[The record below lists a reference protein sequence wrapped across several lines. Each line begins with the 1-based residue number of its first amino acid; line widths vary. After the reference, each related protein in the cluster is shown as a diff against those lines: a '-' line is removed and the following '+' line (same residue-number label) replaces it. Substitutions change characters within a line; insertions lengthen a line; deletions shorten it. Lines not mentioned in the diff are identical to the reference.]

1 MSIRAGIYVRVSTD
15 EQRDYGYS
23 IDNQIRNL
31 EEYCHKNN
39 YEIIGIYNDAGHS
52 GKDLFRPAM
61 QKLLEDIKTGKV
73 DKLVAIKVDRLTR
86 NGYDGYW
93 LLNYCEE
100 HNVKIELSLE
110 PYDVSTANGEMIFG
124 MNLIFGQRER
134 KEIGARTKRGLEEM
148 ALQKRHPGKAPYGYT
163 RNKEIGNLEIN
174 NIEAEVVKEIY
185 ELCSKGTSL
194 REIARIMKKENRYL
208 KHGKWEDDRVFNI
221 LSNPVYNGTFHFGK
235 RTRKKEEVLVV
246 KDYCPKIIEDKLY
259 KMAMKGLE
267 KNKHSNYG
275 SHIHLFSSLVKCPE
289 CSKIMS
295 STISYK
301 KQKDGSNK
309 EYYFLECRNVGCRL
323 KGKNYNAERIEEKLI
338 KMLNELMVYSIM
350 NDKIITIPTQDNK
363 EELVRVSKA
372 IENLSKQEKKLIELY
387 LNSDLNVE
395 VINEKNKMIKSELSK
410 LKHKESELSR
420 GQVLKFDTS
429 LLEMFNKKE
438 IKANLPIPNIWNT
451 LKRNIKKE
459 IINKYIMNIDI
470 RRDSDSNIEITSI
483 NFNNDFLQNS
493 LFNFTT
499 HLISSMSNSF
509 SGVKAGIMLTPDNII
524 EEVRDGQVMSFYDLS
539 PNEIS
544 RLEEI
549 GKHYG
554 KGDII
559 ISPYMVNNQII
570 DYKIILANRNE
581 NTSQEQL

>member
-23 IDNQIRNL
+23 IDNQIRSL

-61 QKLLEDIKTGKV
+61 QKMLEDIKNGKI

-93 LLNYCEE
+93 LLNYCEQY
-100 HNVKIELSLE
+100 NVKIELSLE

-148 ALQKRHPGKAPYGYT
+148 ALQKRHPGKAPYGYI
-163 RNKEIGNLEIN
+163 RSENGYLEIN
-174 NIEAEVVKEIY
+174 TIEAEVVKEIY
-185 ELCSKGTSL
+185 ELCSKGTSS
-194 REIARIMKKENRYL
+194 REIARIMRKENRYL
-208 KHGKWEDDRVFNI
+208 KHGKWSDDRVYNI

-235 RTRKKEEVLVV
+235 RTRKKEDVLVV
-246 KDYCPKIIEDKLY
+246 KDYCPKIIDDKLY
-259 KMAMKGLE
+259 KSAMRGLE

-275 SHIHLFSSLVKCPE
+275 SHIHLFSSLVKCPL
-289 CSKIMS
+289 CGKIMS

-301 KQKDGSNK
+301 KQKDGTNR
-309 EYYFLECRNVGCRL
+309 EYYFLECRNVGCKL
-323 KGKNYNAERIEEKLI
+323 KGKNYNADKIEEKLI

-363 EELVRVSKA
+363 EELLRVEKA
-372 IENLSKQEKKLIELY
+372 INNLFKQEKKLIELY
-387 LNSDLNVE
+387 ISSDLNVE
-395 VINEKNKMIKSELSK
+395 AINEKNKMIKAELEKLRYKEKELSK
-410 LKHKESELSR
+410 

-429 LLEMFNKKE
+429 LLELFNKKE
-438 IKANLPIPNIWNT
+438 IKANIPIPNIWNT
-451 LKRNIKKE
+451 LRKEVKKE
-459 IINKYIMNIDI
+459 IISKYIMNIDI
-470 RRDSDSNIEITSI
+470 KRDLENNIEITSI

-493 LFNFTT
+493 LFNFIT
-499 HLISSMSNSF
+499 HLVNSMSNSF
-509 SGVKAGIMLTPDNII
+509 NGIKTGPILTEENVI
-524 EEVRDGQVMSFYDLS
+524 EEIRDKKVISFYDLS
-539 PNEIS
+539 PSEIA

-554 KGDII
+554 TSEIT
-559 ISPYMVNNQII
+559 ISPYMVDN
-570 DYKIILANRNE
+570 KIILP
-581 NTSQEQL
+581 SGDK

>member
-1 MSIRAGIYVRVSTD
+1 MGIRAGIYVRVSTD

-31 EEYCHKNN
+31 KEYCHKNN

-61 QKLLEDIKTGKV
+61 QKMLEDIKSGKI

-93 LLNYCEE
+93 LLNYCEQY
-100 HNVKIELSLE
+100 NVKIELSLE
-110 PYDVSTANGEMIFG
+110 PYDVSTVNGEMIFG

-148 ALQKRHPGKAPYGYT
+148 ALQKRHPGKAPYGYV
-163 RNKEIGNLEIN
+163 RSENGYLEIN
-174 NIEAEVVKEIY
+174 AIESEVVKEIY
-185 ELCSKGTSL
+185 ELCSKGTSS

-208 KHGKWEDDRVFNI
+208 KHGKWEDDRVYNI

-235 RTRKKEEVLVV
+235 RTRKKEDVLIV
-246 KDYCPKIIEDKLY
+246 KDYCPKIIDDKLY
-259 KMAMKGLE
+259 KSAMRGLE

-289 CSKIMS
+289 CGKVMS

-301 KQKDGSNK
+301 KQKDGTNR

-323 KGKNYNAERIEEKLI
+323 KGKNYNADRIEEKLI

-363 EELVRVSKA
+363 EELSRVEKA
-372 IENLSKQEKKLIELY
+372 IDNLSKQEKKLIELY
-387 LNSDLNVE
+387 ISSDLNVE
-395 VINEKNKMIKSELSK
+395 AINEKNKMIKAELEKLRYKEKALSK
-410 LKHKESELSR
+410 

-429 LLEMFNKKE
+429 LLELFNKKE
-438 IKANLPIPNIWNT
+438 IKANIPIPNIWNT
-451 LKRNIKKE
+451 LRKAVKKE
-459 IINKYIMNIDI
+459 IISKYIMNIDI
-470 RRDSDSNIEITSI
+470 KRDSDNNIEITSI

-499 HLISSMSNSF
+499 HLVNSMSNSF
-509 SGVKAGIMLTPDNII
+509 NGIKTGQILTEENVI
-524 EEVRDGQVMSFYDLS
+524 EEIRDKKVISFYDLS
-539 PNEIS
+539 PSEIA

-554 KGDII
+554 TSDIT
-559 ISPYMVNNQII
+559 ISPYMVDNKII
-570 DYKIILANRNE
+570 DYKIILPSGDE
-581 NTSQEQL
+581 

>member
-31 EEYCHKNN
+31 EDYCHKND

-61 QKLLEDIKTGKV
+61 QKMLEDIKNGKV

-100 HNVKIELSLE
+100 HNTKIELSLE

-148 ALQKRHPGKAPYGYT
+148 ALQKRHPGKAPYGYV
-163 RNKEIGNLEIN
+163 RNENGHLEIN
-174 NIEAEVVKEIY
+174 IIEAEVVKEIY
-185 ELCSKGTSL
+185 ELCSKGTSS
-194 REIARIMKKENRYL
+194 REIARIMRKGNRYL
-208 KHGKWEDDRVFNI
+208 KHGKWEDDRVYNI

-235 RTRKKEEVLVV
+235 RTRKKEDVLVV
-246 KDYCPKIIEDKLY
+246 KDYCPKIIDDKLY
-259 KMAMKGLE
+259 KQAMRGLE

-301 KQKDGSNK
+301 KQKDGTNK
-309 EYYFLECRNVGCRL
+309 EYYFLECRNIGCKL
-323 KGKNYNAERIEEKLI
+323 KGKNYNAEKIEEKLI

-350 NDKIITIPTQDNK
+350 NDRIITIPTQDNK
-363 EELVRVSKA
+363 EELTRVQKA
-372 IENLSKQEKKLIELY
+372 IDNLSKQEKKLIELY
-387 LNSDLNVE
+387 ISSDLNVE
-395 VINEKNKMIKSELSK
+395 IINDKNKMIKSELEK
-410 LKHKESELSR
+410 LRKKEKDLSD

-438 IKANLPIPNIWNT
+438 IKANIPIPNIWNT
-451 LKRNIKKE
+451 LKRNVKKD
-459 IINKYIMNIDI
+459 IITKYIMNIDI
-470 RRDSDSNIEITSI
+470 KRDSDNNIEITSI

-499 HLISSMSNSF
+499 HLINSMSNSF
-509 SGVKAGIMLTPDNII
+509 SGVKAGAMLTSDNIV
-524 EEVRDGQVMSFYDLS
+524 EEVRDSKVMSFYDLS

-549 GKHYG
+549 GKYYG
-554 KGDII
+554 TSGIT
-559 ISPYMVNNQII
+559 ISPYMENNQII
-570 DYKIILANRNE
+570 DYKIILPNNDDGK
-581 NTSQEQL
+581 

>member
-52 GKDLFRPAM
+52 GKNLFRPAM
-61 QKLLEDIKTGKV
+61 QKMLEDIKNGKI

-148 ALQKRHPGKAPYGYT
+148 ALQKRHPGKAPYGYV
-163 RNKEIGNLEIN
+163 RGKNGYLEIN
-174 NIEAEVVKEIY
+174 TIEAEVVKEIY
-185 ELCSKGTSL
+185 ELCSKGTSS
-194 REIARIMKKENRYL
+194 REIARIMRKENRYL
-208 KHGKWEDDRVFNI
+208 KHGKWSDDRVYNI
-221 LSNPVYNGTFHFGK
+221 LSNPVYNGTFNFGK
-235 RTRKKEEVLVV
+235 RTRKKEDVLVV
-246 KDYCPKIIEDKLY
+246 KDYCPKIIDDKLY
-259 KMAMKGLE
+259 KSAMRGLE

-309 EYYFLECRNVGCRL
+309 EYYFLECRNVGCKL
-323 KGKNYNAERIEEKLI
+323 KGKNYNADRIEEKLI

-363 EELVRVSKA
+363 EELVRIEKA
-372 IENLSKQEKKLIELY
+372 IDNLSKQEKKLIELY
-387 LNSDLNVE
+387 ISSDLNVE
-395 VINEKNKMIKSELSK
+395 AINEKNKMIKSELEK
-410 LKHKESELSR
+410 LRYKEKVLTKD
-420 GQVLKFDTS
+420 QVLKFDKS
-429 LLEMFNKKE
+429 LLELFNKKE
-438 IKANLPIPNIWNT
+438 IKANIPIPNIWNT
-451 LKRNIKKE
+451 LRKEVKKE
-459 IINKYIMNIDI
+459 IISKYIMNIDI
-470 RRDSDSNIEITSI
+470 KRDSENNIEITSI

-499 HLISSMSNSF
+499 HLINSMSNSF
-509 SGVKAGIMLTPDNII
+509 NGIKTGPMLTEDNII
-524 EEVRDGQVMSFYDLS
+524 EEVRDNKIISFYDLLPS
-539 PNEIS
+539 EIS

-554 KGDII
+554 TSNIT
-559 ISPYMVNNQII
+559 ISPYMVDNKII
-570 DYKIILANRNE
+570 DYKIILPNGDE
-581 NTSQEQL
+581 S

>member
-31 EEYCHKNN
+31 EEYCHKND

-61 QKLLEDIKTGKV
+61 QKILEDIKNGKINR
-73 DKLVAIKVDRLTR
+73 LVAIKVDRLTR

-148 ALQKRHPGKAPYGYT
+148 ALQKRHPNRAPYGFIRSENGY
-163 RNKEIGNLEIN
+163 LEIN
-174 NIEAEVVKEIY
+174 TVEAEIVKEIY
-185 ELCSKGTSL
+185 ELCSRGTSS
-194 REIARIMKKENRYL
+194 REIAKILRKENRYL
-208 KHGKWEDDRVFNI
+208 KHGKWSDDRVYNI
-221 LSNPVYNGTFHFGK
+221 LSNPVYNGTFHFG
-235 RTRKKEEVLVV
+235 RRSRKKEEILVV
-246 KDYCPKIIEDKLY
+246 KDYCPKIIDDKLY
-259 KMAMKGLE
+259 KQAMRGLD

-289 CSKIMS
+289 CAKIMS

-301 KQKDGSNK
+301 KQKDGTNR
-309 EYYFLECRNVGCRL
+309 EYYFVECRNVGCRL

-338 KMLNELMVYSIM
+338 KMLNELMIYSIM

-363 EELVRVSKA
+363 VELVKIQKA
-372 IENLSKQEKKLIELY
+372 IDGLSKQEKKLIELY
-387 LNSDLNVE
+387 ISSDLNVE
-395 VINEKNKMIKSELSK
+395 AINEKNRMIKAELEKLRHKERELSK
-410 LKHKESELSR
+410 

-429 LLEMFNKKE
+429 LLELFNKKE
-438 IKANLPIPNIWNT
+438 IKANIPIPNIWNT
-451 LKRNIKKE
+451 LNKNVKKD
-459 IINKYIMNIDI
+459 IITKYIMSIDI
-470 RRDSDSNIEITSI
+470 KRDSDNNIEITSI

-499 HLISSMSNSF
+499 HLINSMSDSF
-509 SGVKAGIMLTPDNII
+509 KGIEFGRTLTKANII
-524 EEVRDGQVMSFYDLS
+524 EETKNKKVMSFYELNPS
-539 PNEIS
+539 EVVK
-544 RLEEI
+544 LEEI

-554 KGDII
+554 TSGIR
-559 ISPYMVNNQII
+559 ISPYMEDNKII
-570 DYKIILANRNE
+570 DYKIIIPSGE
-581 NTSQEQL
+581 NL